1 MISRLRASILFVWR
15 IVWRKL
21 SDPRWLVVVLLVA
34 LVTTAY
40 LQYRFDPWRQ
50 YQTGLKALEK
60 NDLPAVQLVAQ
71 SLESSPAYLSHFLY
85 LTAAIALREG
95 DVKTALERAVAATD
109 NPDLTIEANV
119 LAGEAAYQIG
129 AAGNAKLHWE
139 EALRADPECVTAHRW
154 LGVLYYDVGAMNK
167 AILHLSTV
175 SRLAPTDPRAD
186 RLMGLMN
193 RDYERPEMAIPH
205 YQESLRRAPK
215 QRDADEIRLEMTEC
229 QIKLREFAE
238 GLKTLEKCA
247 DTPRKKILSARCML
261 NLGSLDEARLIAG
274 SMLSSERSRLD
285 VLQINAEIALADG
298 KLPLAAELLQ
308 AATEV
313 DPYNH
318 GIRTQ
323 LAQVLGRLG
332 QTEGAKKQT
341 ERAEQLQGL
350 WQRFSD
356 LQIEAINRSTDAPV
370 RYEIGSLANQL
381 GKPKLAESWFKAALA
396 IDPAL
401 RSAADALSE
410 MEAAKTNVP
419 ATP

>member
-1 MISRLRASILFVWR
+1 
-15 IVWRKL
+15 
-21 SDPRWLVVVLLVA
+21 
-34 LVTTAY
+34 
-40 LQYRFDPWRQ
+40 
-50 YQTGLKALEK
+50 LKALEK
-60 NDLPAVQLVAQ
+60 NDLPAVQAVAR
-71 SLESSPAYLSHFLY
+71 SLENTPAYLSHCLY
-85 LTAAIALREG
+85 LTAAVALREG
-95 DVKTALERAVAATD
+95 DVKTALERAVAAKD
-109 NPDLTIEANV
+109 NPDLTIDANV

-129 AAGNAKLHWE
+129 AAGNAKLYWE
-139 EALRADPECVTAHRW
+139 EALRSDPECVTAHRW

-167 AILHLSTV
+167 AMLHLSTV

-193 RDYERPEMAIPH
+193 RDYERPETAIPH

-229 QIKLREFAE
+229 HIKLREFAE

-247 DTPRKKILSARCML
+247 ETPRKKILAARCML

-274 SMLSSERSRLD
+274 SLLATDRSRLD
-285 VLQINAEIALADG
+285 VLQLNAEIALADG
-298 KLPLAAELLQ
+298 KLPMAAELLQ
-308 AATEV
+308 AATGV

-341 ERAEQLQGL
+341 ERAEQLQSL

-370 RYEIGSLANQL
+370 RYEIGSLAKQL
-381 GKPKLAESWFKAALA
+381 GKPELAISWFKAALA

-410 MEAAKTNVP
+410 MASANTNAP